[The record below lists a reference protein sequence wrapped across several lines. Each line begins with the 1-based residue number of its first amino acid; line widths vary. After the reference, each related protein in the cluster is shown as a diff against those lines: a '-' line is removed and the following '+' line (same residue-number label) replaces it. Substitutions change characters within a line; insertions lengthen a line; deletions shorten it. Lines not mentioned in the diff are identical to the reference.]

1 MNLFLIFFMLP
12 LLLSFWIHNII
23 FSAAEAPTLKI
34 SVRLTWFHRLTL
46 KLYFFFFTRCVPTS
60 LSRTYPFD
68 SLCKNKRVNDVG
80 SMCDGKARANI
91 FCMEIKFNAENPQV
105 VWSDDSLL
113 LFVQCSLKERDFFY
127 TKCNHLCSLHF
138 FILNLIFY
146 ESK

>member
-12 LLLSFWIHNII
+12 LLLSFLIHNII

-68 SLCKNKRVNDVG
+68 SLCENKRVNDVG

-113 LFVQCSLKERDFFY
+113 LFAQCSLKERDFFL
-127 TKCNHLCSLHF
+127 HQMQSSLLIAF
-138 FILNLIFY
+138 FLYKI
-146 ESK
+146 